1 MYNYINENK
10 KKIMLTLD
18 KILAPTVKETPDVSV
33 ETCLDQLKIDKSLIE
48 QLDFDTKN
56 KLNVA
61 NDTISKFNA
70 KFTVPLAD
78 VAQPFQSLQEST
90 TVEEVSDR
98 LEYVTKFITGPIAK
112 FENSENKINTFF
124 EKNPKFAIQ
133 AQLDTKLKTDNCY
146 EVNSFS
152 EFLDKGVE
160 IDNAAGLFDN
170 FSKMRITI
178 SKNKANFT
186 DDENETIKTVSEALK
201 NPNTSYAE
209 VIDLFHLLDDMVA
222 NLELRSAK
230 LAEVESEMETSIVDA
245 NSNKS
250 YLLNGSRVWREARP
264 TTTDSLIEQQKIITA
279 LMADPVGSREYRSVL
294 IPHSVDI
301 ATALEDARQS
311 QEIAE
316 KQSSKFSITDSLKS
330 GTAKALSYLNA
341 IRQNLSQRPAP
352 SNTAENS
359 KSAESKVVSES
370 IKSKNLLLKER
381 FASTIRTRLDGTMKS
396 YTEADKKIINNILDS
411 IEEIATDSNQTSSD
425 LVELVDSNLK
435 IAVRKAYNSGELN
448 GVSAVNIIS
457 ALDRAKLELT
467 ITSEGVS

>member
-1 MYNYINENK
+1 
-10 KKIMLTLD
+10 
-18 KILAPTVKETPDVSV
+18 
-33 ETCLDQLKIDKSLIE
+33 
-48 QLDFDTKN
+48 
-56 KLNVA
+56 
-61 NDTISKFNA
+61 
-70 KFTVPLAD
+70 
-78 VAQPFQSLQEST
+78 
-90 TVEEVSDR
+90 
-98 LEYVTKFITGPIAK
+98 
-112 FENSENKINTFF
+112 
-124 EKNPKFAIQ
+124 
-133 AQLDTKLKTDNCY
+133 
-146 EVNSFS
+146 
-152 EFLDKGVE
+152 
-160 IDNAAGLFDN
+160 
-170 FSKMRITI
+170 
-178 SKNKANFT
+178 
-186 DDENETIKTVSEALK
+186 
-201 NPNTSYAE
+201 
-209 VIDLFHLLDDMVA
+209 
-222 NLELRSAK
+222 
-230 LAEVESEMETSIVDA
+230 
-245 NSNKS
+245 
-250 YLLNGSRVWREARP
+250 
-264 TTTDSLIEQQKIITA
+264 
-279 LMADPVGSREYRSVL
+279 L